1 MSLFKAALVLAFA
14 AGAVPAFAQ
23 SPDVVT
29 RPEPVPPV
37 YATAPPTRLQPPPP
51 HRPAVAETKAKP
63 KAQTKTPT
71 D

>member
-1 MSLFKAALVLAFA
+1 MSVFKAMSILAFA

-29 RPEPVPPV
+29 KPEPVPPV

-51 HRPAVAETKAKP
+51 RPAVAEKKP
-63 KAQTKTPT
+63 KSKTLT
-71 D
+71 E

>member
-1 MSLFKAALVLAFA
+1 MSSVKAILVLAFA
-14 AGAVPAFAQ
+14 AVAVPALAQ
-23 SPDVVT
+23 TPDILTV
-29 RPEPVPPV
+29 PLPVPSV